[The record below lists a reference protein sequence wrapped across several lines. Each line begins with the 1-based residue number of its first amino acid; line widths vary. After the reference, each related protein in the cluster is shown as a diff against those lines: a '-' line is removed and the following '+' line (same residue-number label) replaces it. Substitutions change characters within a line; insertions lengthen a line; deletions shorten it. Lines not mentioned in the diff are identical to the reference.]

1 MEKKTDKPIL
11 TLALPF
17 VQLDNDMV
25 CDCANYDESGIF
37 FVKDGAG
44 IYHIVEVDLK
54 KKTAFGNCL
63 NANVCNMLT
72 EQIVVDRMEDKL
84 NPIHCRLEGLDTAI
98 CNATGDVVRKLDDL
112 FDVSRETVKR
122 VFNACEKVE
131 QLEGVLS
138 GIESTVRC
146 TAEKKSSDIE
156 SVKGYVSEESLVEII
171 KNVWK

>member
-1 MEKKTDKPIL
+1 MEKKNDKPIL

-17 VQLDNDMV
+17 VQLDNDSAF
-25 CDCANYDESGIF
+25 DINNYDESGIF
-37 FVKDGAG
+37 FVKDISGV
-44 IYHIVEVDLK
+44 YHIVEVRLEE
-54 KKTAFGNCL
+54 KTVFGNCV
-63 NANVCNMLT
+63 NANVCNMFT
-72 EQIVVDRMEDKL
+72 EQIAVDRMEDML
-84 NPIHCRLEGLDTAI
+84 NPIHCRLDGLYTAI
-98 CNATGDVVRKLDDL
+98 CNATGDVVRKLDNL
-112 FDVSRETVKR
+112 FDVSRETVER